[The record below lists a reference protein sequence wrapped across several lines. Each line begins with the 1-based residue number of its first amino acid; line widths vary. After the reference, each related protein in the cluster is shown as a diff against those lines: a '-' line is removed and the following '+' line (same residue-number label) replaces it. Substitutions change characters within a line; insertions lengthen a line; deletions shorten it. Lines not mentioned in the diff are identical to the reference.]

1 LAPAAGVATDM
12 AAKLTILP
20 ALVATVL
27 AVAAASA
34 PAATNAALSAP
45 TALSP
50 AGGATVDSV
59 PPFAWTPVQAA
70 DHYEFQLSADAGFN
84 SPVLGHGSDDFTTQN
99 TRATVLKTIPNGT
112 YYWRV
117 RAIGAGGSVSAWTA
131 GRSFRKAWTAAAAL
145 QSPAGGTG
153 LSFGTDPL
161 KLGWSAVPGAANYLV
176 SVATDPSLG
185 SLAFHLDQDPNGIPK
200 VQANSLAI
208 SLALATGTY
217 YWNVIPVDAEG
228 NRGAPSATASFSW
241 TWPST
246 TTLHVTDLNSADE
259 VYDPQFYWDPVAG
272 AARYEVEINS
282 SSDFAA
288 GSKVCCDST
297 TIATSLSPTNV
308 FKDNT
313 FYWRVR
319 AIDPDGNAGVWN
331 VGPSFTKTFDKVPV
345 VAAPAIKNLRLRDNL
360 ADPGT
365 DQDANPANGY
375 QTHVPMLTWDWV
387 PGASSYE
394 VDVTPFNGSFCDWGA
409 TSHHWRV
416 DTAVNAWTPLGDNW
430 FASKPYSDPLDV
442 SNDFTSL
449 VAGQYCARVRARSDR
464 AGFDDVYGDYTYL
477 DPDGLGWAFEFTGY
491 PAGGACTPS
500 CTANYLGSGD
510 FTSMITGTSTGRVPY
525 FTWKP
530 LAGKQSYYVLVA
542 KDPSFSNLVD
552 YAWTKIPAYAPRTGF
567 GPRTYPD
574 ETTLY
579 YWAVLPATNADGT
592 GAVGNPLLAAPQS
605 FQKQST
611 PPTRLAP
618 ADGTQFYNQ
627 PSFRWT
633 PTEGARR
640 YRLQVA
646 QDPSFGNPID
656 DLTTDSTS
664 YTSNTTYPA
673 DTVLYWRVR
682 ADDENSV
689 GLTWSTTGTFQ
700 KRLAAPVP
708 SPTNPTAGEYLPV
721 WSWSSVNGAASYD
734 LSIDQPDGQTRN
746 FSDFRMPATSF
757 QTLTGTG
764 VFHWRVRA
772 EFPNQG
778 FGKTPGPWSASMP
791 FTRTIGE
798 PGGLKT
804 DATPDHVLLSWNPK
818 LGVKEYRVQVSGRPD
833 FSTTVEDVTT
843 ENTSYAPKLSDVAY
857 LSGNQLYWRVAGVD
871 ADDNV
876 GDFSPAQPL
885 SLLPRLKVTVKG
897 SLRKRRR
904 STVSVTVKNASGTW
918 MKGVKVRITGAGV
931 RAQTRSTSMWG
942 VARFTVRPTK
952 RGRVLFTARKSGF
965 QTAGITLRVR

>member
-1 LAPAAGVATDM
+1 M

-20 ALVATVL
+20 ALFAAVL

-34 PAATNAALSAP
+34 PAATNNPPPAP

-50 AGGATVDSV
+50 ASGATVDSV

-70 DHYEFQLSADAGFN
+70 DHYEFQLSADPGFN

-99 TRATVLKTIPNGT
+99 TRATVLKTVPNGT

-117 RAIGAGGSVSAWTA
+117 RSIGAGGSVSAWTA

-161 KLGWSAVPGAANYLV
+161 KLGWSPVPGAANYLV

-185 SLAFHLDQDPNGIPK
+185 SLAFHLDTDPNGIPK

-259 VYDPQFYWDPVAG
+259 VYDPQFSWDPVAG

-288 GSKVCCDST
+288 GSKVCCDSK
-297 TIATSLSPTNV
+297 TIATSLSPTTV

-313 FYWRVR
+313 YYWRVR

-345 VAAPAIKNLRLRDNL
+345 VAAPAIKNLRMRDNL
-360 ADPGT
+360 ADPGS
-365 DQDANPANGY
+365 DQDADPTDGY
-375 QTHVPMLTWDWV
+375 QTQVPMLVWNWV

-394 VDVTPFNGSFCDWGA
+394 VDVTPYNGSFCDWGA
-409 TSHHWRV
+409 ISSVHWRN
-416 DTAVNAWTPLGDNW
+416 DTAVNAWTPLGDFW
-430 FASKPYSDPLDV
+430 FATKPYSDPLDV
-442 SNDFTSL
+442 SNDFTGL
-449 VAGQYCARVRARSDR
+449 VAGQKYCARVRARSDR

-477 DPDGLGWAFEFTGY
+477 DPDNLGWAFQFTGF
-491 PAGGACTPS
+491 PTGGACTPS
-500 CTANYLGSGD
+500 CTANYLGTGD
-510 FTSMITGTSTGRVPY
+510 YTSMQTGTTTGRVPY

-530 LAGKQSYYVLVA
+530 LVGKQSYYVLVA

-567 GPRTYPD
+567 GARTYPD

-579 YWAVLPATNADGT
+579 YWAVLPAANIDGT

-627 PSFRWT
+627 PTFRWT

-640 YRLQVA
+640 YRFQVA

-682 ADDENSV
+682 ADDENAV
-689 GLTWSTTGTFQ
+689 GLTWSATGTFQ
-700 KRLAAPVP
+700 KKLAAPVP
-708 SPTNPTAGEYLPV
+708 SASNSTSGEYLPV

-734 LSIDQPDGQTRN
+734 LQIDQPDGQTRN

-804 DATPDHVLLSWNPK
+804 DAAPDHALLSWSPK
-818 LGVKEYRVQVSGRPD
+818 LGVKEYRVQLSGRPD
-833 FSTTVEDVTT
+833 FSMTVEDVTT

-904 STVSVTVKNASGTW
+904 STVSVTVKNASGNW
-918 MKGVKVRITGAGV
+918 MQGVKVRVTGAGV
-931 RAQTRSTSMWG
+931 KAQTRSTTMWG
-942 VARFTVRPTK
+942 VARFTLRPTK

-965 QTAGITLRVR
+965 QAAGITLRVR

>member
-1 LAPAAGVATDM
+1 M

-27 AVAAASA
+27 AVAAGSA
-34 PAATNAALSAP
+34 PAATNNPLPAP

-50 AGGATVDSV
+50 TSGVTVDSV

-70 DHYEFQLSADAGFN
+70 DHYEFQLAADAGFN

-145 QSPAGGTG
+145 QSPGGGAG

-185 SLAFHLDQDPNGIPK
+185 SLAFHLDTDPQGIPK

-228 NRGAPSATASFSW
+228 NRGVPSATASFSW

-259 VYDPQFYWDPVAG
+259 VYDPQFSWDPVAG

-297 TIATSLSPTNV
+297 TIATSLSPTTV

-313 FYWRVR
+313 YYWRVR

-331 VGPSFTKTFDKVPV
+331 LGPSFTKTFDKVPT
-345 VAAPAIKNLRLRDNL
+345 VAAPAIKTLRMRDNL

-365 DQDANPANGY
+365 DIDSGTPGY
-375 QTHVPMLTWDWV
+375 QTQVPMLTWDWV

-394 VDVTPFNGSFCDWGA
+394 VDVTPYNGSFCDWGA

-416 DTAVNAWTPLGDNW
+416 NTAVNAWTPLGDNW
-430 FASKPYSDPLDV
+430 FATKPYSDPLDV

-449 VAGQYCARVRARSDR
+449 IAGQYCARVRARSDR

-477 DPDGLGWAFEFTGY
+477 DPNGLGWAFQFTTY
-491 PAGGACTPS
+491 PTGGACTPS

-510 FTSMITGTSTGRVPY
+510 YTSMLTGTTTGRVPY

-579 YWAVLPATNADGT
+579 YWCVLPATNADGT
-592 GAVGNPLLAAPQS
+592 GAVGNPLLAAAQS

-627 PSFRWT
+627 PTFRWT
-633 PTEGARR
+633 PAEGARR

-656 DLTTDSTS
+656 DLTTDSTA

-682 ADDENSV
+682 ADDENGV
-689 GLTWSTTGTFQ
+689 GLTWSSTGTFQ
-700 KRLAAPVP
+700 KKLAAPVP
-708 SPTNPTAGEYLPV
+708 SASNSTSGEYLPV

-734 LSIDQPDGQTRN
+734 LQIDQPDGQTRN

-778 FGKTPGPWSASMP
+778 YGKTPGPWSASMP

-804 DATPDHVLLSWNPK
+804 DAAPDHVLLSWNPK

-833 FSTTVEDVTT
+833 FSVPVEDVTT

-871 ADDNV
+871 ADGNV
-876 GDFSPAQPL
+876 GDYSPAQPL

-918 MKGVKVRITGAGV
+918 LQGVKVRVTGAGV
-931 RAQTRSTSMWG
+931 KTQTRSTSMWG
-942 VARFTVRPTK
+942 VARFTLRPTK
-952 RGRVLFTARKSGF
+952 RGRVLFTARKAGF
-965 QTAGITLRVR
+965 QTTGITLRVR